1 MAVLRHQEQ
10 PWRPGRAQGL
20 ERASCESCGLWG
32 ICFPGRVASDVRAPA
47 KGLGIRRMRLPRGK
61 VLYRA
66 GEKVECFYMIRSG
79 CIKETQ
85 DSTCHRSTVINFALA
100 GEMLSLHNP
109 DDQVSSTTSVAVEAS
124 FICAGHWGS
133 FNELCAASP
142 GIAAEFIRLVV
153 KAGAQARELLTLIRD
168 KEALERIAG
177 FLLNL
182 SDRLQ
187 LRGVQGREFRL
198 GMNRDDIASYLGVR
212 SETVSRSFTEL
223 SRRRLIRVRA
233 KRVQITK
240 PAELRG
246 VCDGT

>member
-124 FICAGHWGS
+124 FICAVHWGS

-168 KEALERIAG
+168 KEALERIA
-177 FLLNL
+177 
-182 SDRLQ
+182 
-187 LRGVQGREFRL
+187 GREFRL

>member
-1 MAVLRHQEQ
+1 
-10 PWRPGRAQGL
+10 
-20 ERASCESCGLWG
+20 
-32 ICFPGRVASDVRAPA
+32 
-47 KGLGIRRMRLPRGK
+47 
-61 VLYRA
+61 
-66 GEKVECFYMIRSG
+66 MIRSG

-124 FICAGHWGS
+124 FICAVHWGS

-198 GMNRDDIASYLGVR
+198 GMNPVSYTHLAR
-212 SETVSRSFTEL
+212 SSPSTGP
-223 SRRRLIRVRA
+223 VRA
-233 KRVQITK
+233 PCCCAGRSV
-240 PAELRG
+240 PPGGRR
-246 VCDGT
+246 